1 MAYEMK
7 KTKVKKHT
15 GRPPRHG
22 GFSLMI
28 RRGELPERKTYIRRY
43 LTACRE
49 QLIRDLGPMEAD
61 LTAAEIIIIDRA
73 ISKLAVIRMIEEY
86 FAETGVFLN
95 GQLAPVLSADYIR
108 YTESVRRDLLTLG
121 IGRREVDRA
130 MTALE
135 IVKDYAARKDSGE
148 GIAEAG

>member
-1 MAYEMK
+1 MK
-7 KTKVKKHT
+7 KTKAKKHT

-28 RRGELPERKTYIRRY
+28 RRGELPERRGYIRRY

-49 QLIRDLGPMEAD
+49 QLIRDLGPTEAEM
-61 LTAAEIIIIDRA
+61 TGAEIIILDRC

-86 FAETGVFLN
+86 FAETGIFIN

-108 YTESVRRDLLTLG
+108 YCESLRRDLLTLG
-121 IGRREVDRA
+121 IGRRAVDRVL
-130 MTALE
+130 TPLE
-135 IVKDYAARKDSGE
+135 IVKEYAARKD
-148 GIAEAG
+148 AGDADGAGS

>member
-1 MAYEMK
+1 MVYEMK
-7 KTKVKKHT
+7 KTKAKKHT

-28 RRGELPERKTYIRRY
+28 RRGELPERRGYIRRY

-49 QLIRDLGPMEAD
+49 QLIRDLGPLESD
-61 LTAAEIIIIDRA
+61 LTAAEIIILDRC

-148 GIAEAG
+148 GIGEAG